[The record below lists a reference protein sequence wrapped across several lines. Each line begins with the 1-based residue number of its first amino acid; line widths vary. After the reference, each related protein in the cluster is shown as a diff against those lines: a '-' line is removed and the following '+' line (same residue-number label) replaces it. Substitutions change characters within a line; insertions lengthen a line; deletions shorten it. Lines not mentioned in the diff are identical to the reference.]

1 MRIVDLT
8 NFRTMPS
15 GTVLQK
21 FHPERGLDGPEIL
34 ESILGGMDF
43 VSTNLVRDVMS
54 GDDPNEVDAKFTEM
68 HEDGVACPVTFE
80 STARDGEFNADQL
93 FAVWSP
99 DDVAALI
106 TVLAGA
112 LARQSSVK
120 N

>member
-1 MRIVDLT
+1 MTIVDLAT
-8 NFRTMPS
+8 FRTMPS
-15 GTVLQK
+15 GTVFQK
-21 FHPERGLDGPEIL
+21 FHPERGLDGPEVL

-54 GDDPNEVDAKFTEM
+54 GGDPNEVDAKFAAM
-68 HEDGVACPVTFE
+68 HEDGAAHPVTFE
-80 STARDGEFNADQL
+80 STGRDGEFNADQL

-106 TVLAGA
+106 TVLAEA
-112 LARQSSVK
+112 LTRQSSVR